1 MPRQT
6 PGTSSGEMMI
16 VRNIAAGLLA
26 GAISMLCY
34 AAQPSVVDDARLTA
48 AASSDEWLTIG
59 RDYAETRFS
68 PLAQINSNNVSHL
81 GLAWSYDTQ
90 SLRGLEAT
98 PLVADGVMYSSTDW
112 SNVFAVD
119 ARTGRQLWRWD
130 ARADR
135 IRGARACCDV
145 VNRGLAL
152 YKGKIYVGVIDGRL
166 AALDA
171 ATGALRWQ
179 VQTTPVD
186 EPYTITG
193 APRVVAGKV
202 IIGNGGAELG
212 VRGFVSAY
220 DAETGK
226 LAWRFYVVP
235 GDPSKGFENEAMRKA
250 AQTWTGQWWNN
261 GAGGGTPWDSFAYD
275 PEAKLLYVGTG
286 NGGSWDRKIRSP
298 GGGDNLY
305 LSCIVALHVDTG
317 ELAWYYQET
326 PGDQWDYTAVQ
337 QMTLTDLTI
346 AGRKRKVL
354 MQAPK
359 NGFFYVLDRITGELL
374 SAQPYAKVTW
384 AKGVDMKTGRPIE
397 TRQARYGYQAETQ
410 WPGPGGA
417 HNWHPMSFNPGTGLV
432 YIPALESSFKYVR
445 ERDFTRVPGFWN
457 MGIDLSAAFTRGRD
471 IPMLPESQYEAGT
484 GTEVGAPSSLLAWD
498 PVAAKP
504 RWRVKYQNAAGGGT
518 LTTAG
523 NLVFQGLSDGR
534 LLAYTADTGQKVWEV
549 QLGNGIMAAPNTW
562 MLDGKQYMSI
572 LVGWG
577 GAAGLYTPSPTHQY
591 KAPGRLFT
599 FVLGG
604 STGLAPVR
612 GIDKPPLSKI
622 EFSASQAQLQRGATL
637 FGRRCSV
644 CHGIEAVSGGDIAD
658 LRYALPATYDMLDK
672 IVLQGAYQQLGMP
685 KFYFLND
692 GDLAA
697 IKSYVLARRKEL
709 TDAMH

>member
-1 MPRQT
+1 MTREKLT
-6 PGTSSGEMMI
+6 AVVVMVT
-16 VRNIAAGLLA
+16 LLA
-26 GAISMLCY
+26 S
-34 AAQPSVVDDARLTA
+34 SVCWGSTKVPEVDDAALRSA
-48 AASSDEWLTIG
+48 GRSPDQWLTIG

-68 PLAQINSNNVSHL
+68 PLKQINADNVGRL

-98 PLVADGVMYSSTDW
+98 PLVANGVMYASGDW

-130 ARADR
+130 AKADR
-135 IRGARACCDV
+135 IRAERACCDV

-171 ATGALRWQ
+171 ATGALRWE

-193 APRVVAGKV
+193 APRVVDGKV

-212 VRGFVSAY
+212 VRGFASAY

-235 GDPSKGFENEAMRKA
+235 GDPAKGFESAALRKA
-250 AQTWTGQWWNN
+250 AKTWTGEWWRN
-261 GAGGGTPWDSFAYD
+261 GGGGGTPWDSFAYD

-286 NGGSWDRKIRSP
+286 NGSAWDRKLRSP

-305 LSCIVALHVDTG
+305 LSSIVALHVETG
-317 ELAWYYQET
+317 ELAWYYQTT

-337 QMTLTDLTI
+337 QITLAELEI
-346 AGRKRKVL
+346 GGRQRKVL

-359 NGFFYVLDRITGELL
+359 NGFFYVLDRITGEIL

-384 AKGVDMKTGRPIE
+384 AKGVDLKTGRPVE
-397 TRQARYGYQAETQ
+397 TKQARYGDQAVTQ

-417 HNWHPMSFNPGTGLV
+417 HNWQPMSFNPGTGLV
-432 YIPALESSFKYVR
+432 YIPALESSFLYVR
-445 ERDFTRVPGFWN
+445 EHDFSRVPGFWN
-457 MGIDLSAAFTRGRD
+457 MGIDLSAAFSGGKGV
-471 IPMLPESQYEAGT
+471 PLLPASEYEPGT
-484 GTEVGAPSSLLAWD
+484 GTEVGAASSLLAWD

-504 RWRVKYQNAAGGGT
+504 RWRIKYQEATGGGT
-518 LTTAG
+518 LSTAG

-534 LLAYTADTGQKVWEV
+534 LVAYAADTGRKLWEM

-562 MLDGKQYMSI
+562 ELDGKQYVSV

-577 GAAGLYTPSPTHQY
+577 GAGGLYAPNPTHQY

-599 FVLGG
+599 FVLDGKAG
-604 STGLAPVR
+604 VQPVR
-612 GIDKPPLSKI
+612 GIEKPALTAI
-622 EFSASQAQLQRGATL
+622 AFSATPAEVERGATL
-637 FGRRCSV
+637 FGRRCSM
-644 CHGIEAVSGGDIAD
+644 CHGIGAVSGGDVAD
-658 LRYALPATYDMLDK
+658 LRYALPATYDALDK
-672 IVLQGAYQQLGMP
+672 IVRQGAYQALGMP
-685 KFYFLND
+685 KFYFLSQAD
-692 GDLAA
+692 VAA
-697 IKSYVLARRKEL
+697 VKSYLLSRRKEL
-709 TDAMH
+709 IDSMH